1 MAQIH
6 FYPRTAEQNEEDEHE
21 EEEDDVMAGRGTRLP
36 AESRRPNGKV
46 ITTRER
52 LSAS

>member
-1 MAQIH
+1 MAQNH
-6 FYPRTAEQNEEDEHE
+6 FYPRTAEQAEEDEH
-21 EEEDDVMAGRGTRLP
+21 EEEDDVMAGGGARLP
-36 AESRRPNGKV
+36 AESRRPNGEV

>member
-6 FYPRTAEQNEEDEHE
+6 FYPRTAEQTEEDEH
-21 EEEDDVMAGRGTRLP
+21 EEEDDVMAGGGARLP
-36 AESRRPNGKV
+36 AESRRSNGKV

>member
-6 FYPRTAEQNEEDEHE
+6 FYPRTAEQTEEDEH
-21 EEEDDVMAGRGTRLP
+21 EEEDDVMAGGGARLP

>member
-6 FYPRTAEQNEEDEHE
+6 FYPRTAEQTEEDEH
-21 EEEDDVMAGRGTRLP
+21 EEEDDVMAGGGGRLP